1 MVLKLVAAEEVKANK
16 MKLDQTLFDHAS
28 SPLIDMEI
36 FALMEGM
43 ISVTK
48 MRAKMFMPIGYFET
62 VKPLSRSVIDF
73 HVDMLDMPTYNLQTF
88 L

>member
-28 SPLIDMEI
+28 SPLIDMDI
-36 FALMEGM
+36 FALMEGI

-48 MRAKMFMPIGYFET
+48 MRAKMFMPIGYFDM
-62 VKPLSRSVIDF
+62 VKPFYGSVRDF
-73 HVDMLDMPTYNLQTF
+73 HVDTLDMPNDKL
-88 L
+88 